1 MGLGVCKWLPL
12 WCGYEECGEKAQQA
26 TSAAKP
32 AISPSKVRW
41 FYLLAIVNFCKNESP
56 KMLRSFVL
64 LALFGASAAG
74 VTKTTMTVSER
85 MTCTTHIAT

>member
-1 MGLGVCKWLPL
+1 MAAALVRVRGVRGK
-12 WCGYEECGEKAQQA
+12 GTAGHECGKARHQSVQG
-26 TSAAKP
+26 SM
-32 AISPSKVRW
+32 VL
-41 FYLLAIVNFCKNESP
+41 LLAIVNFCKNESP

>member
-1 MGLGVCKWLPL
+1 MVL
-12 WCGYEECGEKAQQA
+12 
-26 TSAAKP
+26 
-32 AISPSKVRW
+32 
-41 FYLLAIVNFCKNESP
+41 LLAIVNFCKNESP